1 MRAEVSNAKILV
13 VKVGSSL
20 LIDGNQLNRT
30 WLAALAADLAQAR
43 ANGQQIIVVSS
54 GAVALGCA
62 ALGLSR
68 DTLTLEQSQAAAATG
83 QIDLAHGWKEVLQ
96 PLGLP
101 AAQILLTLEDT
112 EQRRR
117 YLNGRRTLQSLVDLG
132 AIPIINEN
140 DTVATQELRYGDN
153 DRLAARVAGMISA
166 DCLILFS
173 DVDGLYTAAPGKDA
187 SAELIT
193 EIDVVDEAVMAMAG
207 GSNSDYGSG
216 GMVTKLEAARIAM
229 QSGCHMVLADG
240 RMHNPLVAL
249 SQGAASTLFK
259 AHENPRSARQN
270 WIGGNLKPRG
280 SLHIDA
286 GACAALQAG
295 KSLLPIG
302 VTAID
307 GEFERGD
314 CVAIIGPDGVDMA
327 RGLTAYASASADRI
341 IGRQSSEI
349 VSLLGYNGRSEMIHR
364 DDLVMSQT
372 ASNGQTT
379 SNGK

>member
-20 LIDGNQLNRT
+20 LIDGNQLNRK

-68 DTLTLEQSQAAAATG
+68 DTLTLEQSQAAAAAG

-96 PLGLP
+96 PLGLS

-117 YLNGRRTLQSLVDLG
+117 YLNGRRTLQSLLDLG

-216 GMVTKLEAARIAM
+216 GMITKLEAARIAM

-240 RMHNPLVAL
+240 RMQHPLVAL

-259 AHENPRSARQN
+259 SQAARQ
-270 WIGGNLKPRG
+270 LA
-280 SLHIDA
+280 H
-286 GACAALQAG
+286 
-295 KSLLPIG
+295 
-302 VTAID
+302 
-307 GEFERGD
+307 
-314 CVAIIGPDGVDMA
+314 
-327 RGLTAYASASADRI
+327 
-341 IGRQSSEI
+341 
-349 VSLLGYNGRSEMIHR
+349 
-364 DDLVMSQT
+364 
-372 ASNGQTT
+372 
-379 SNGK
+379 